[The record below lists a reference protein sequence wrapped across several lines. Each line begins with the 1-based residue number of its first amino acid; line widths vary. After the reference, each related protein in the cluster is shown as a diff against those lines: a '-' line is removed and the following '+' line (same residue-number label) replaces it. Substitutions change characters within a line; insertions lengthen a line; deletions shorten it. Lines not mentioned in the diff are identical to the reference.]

1 MYSLLRSVLFRLD
14 PELSHDLSLDMI
26 GAAERLGLLSPFVNV
41 PAENPVEVMGL
52 RFPNPVGLAAGLDK
66 NGDYF
71 NALGKMG
78 FGFVEIGTITPLA
91 QAGNDKP
98 RLFRLKEHDAIINR
112 FGFNNKGVDHLV
124 EQVKKRRFDGVLGIN
139 IGKNKLTPEEDS
151 LNDYKIC
158 LNQVYSLAD
167 YITVNI
173 SSPNTPGLRNLQFGE
188 TLEKLLAGI
197 KKEQLALQN
206 SRGKYVPIAVKIA
219 PDMDQDAVA
228 SLAKTL
234 VNSGVDGVIAT
245 NTTIDRQGVESSE
258 FAAEMGGLSGS
269 PLTHKSTQ
277 IIAQLHQEISG
288 KLPIIGV
295 GGINSKEA
303 AIEKMEA
310 GAELLQVYSN
320 FIYQGPKLIRD
331 VADGVLEYQ
340 RSKG

>member
-1 MYSLLRSVLFRLD
+1 MYSLLRSLLFRLD
-14 PELSHDLSLDMI
+14 PEFSHDLSLDMI
-26 GAAERLGLLSPFVNV
+26 GAAERLGLLSPFIDA
-41 PAENPVEVMGL
+41 PADNPVEVMGL

-78 FGFVEIGTITPLA
+78 FGFVEIGTITPLP

-98 RLFRLKEHDAIINR
+98 RLFRLKEHNAIINR

-124 EQVKKRRFDGVLGIN
+124 AQVKKRRFDGVLGIN
-139 IGKNKLTPEEDS
+139 IGKNKLTSEENT

-167 YITVNI
+167 YITINI
-173 SSPNTPGLRNLQFGE
+173 SSPNTPGLRSLQFGE

-197 KKEQLALQN
+197 KQEQLSLQN

-228 SLAKTL
+228 GLAKTL

-245 NTTIDRQGVESSE
+245 NTTIGRLGVESSP

-269 PLTHKSTQ
+269 PLTSKSTE
-277 IIAQLHQEISG
+277 IIAQLHQELNG
-288 KLPIIGV
+288 QLPIIGV
-295 GGINSKEA
+295 GGIDSKEA
-303 AIEKMEA
+303 AVKKMEA